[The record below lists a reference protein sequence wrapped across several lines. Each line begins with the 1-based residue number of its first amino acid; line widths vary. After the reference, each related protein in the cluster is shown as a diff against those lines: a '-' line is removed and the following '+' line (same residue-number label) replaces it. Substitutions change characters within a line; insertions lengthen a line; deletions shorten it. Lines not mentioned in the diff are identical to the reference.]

1 MAVISPLRTPCHQHE
16 RMRKERD
23 CDGPPV
29 SSDDRYAHLRTNAA
43 AQKQSTVDRLNRA
56 IAELEAAG
64 RPVTTFTIREVSG
77 MDYMAYYRNRE
88 AFQLFQ
94 EHSTHLRKEREQEQ
108 AKRQVASRGRARKLG
123 KGQAAPHTIKV
134 SPRDPLLDY
143 KRPRLVKLLHEARA
157 ERDEARR
164 QLKMERV
171 EATERTQAERAKLEQ
186 SYHKLLQE
194 HTNCGVTIA
203 KLEAQV
209 AEYLAFMERFRS
221 SLQREEHS

>member
-1 MAVISPLRTPCHQHE
+1 MTLA
-16 RMRKERD
+16 
-23 CDGPPV
+23 
-29 SSDDRYAHLRTNAA
+29 SDDQYAHLRANAA
-43 AQKQSTVDRLNRA
+43 TQKRATVDRLSQA
-56 IAELEAAG
+56 ITQLEAEG
-64 RPVTTFTIREVSG
+64 RPVNTFTIKEVSG

-108 AKRQVASRGRARKLG
+108 AKRQAASRGRPGKTG
-123 KGQAAPHTIKV
+123 KGQAVPHTVRV

-143 KRPRLVKLLHEARA
+143 KRPRLVELLHEARA
-157 ERDEARR
+157 ERDEAKR
-164 QLKMERV
+164 QVK
-171 EATERTQAERAKLEQ
+171 TERTEAEQRAQVERAELEQ
-186 SYHKLLQE
+186 RYHKLLQE
-194 HTNCGVTIA
+194 HMSCGLTIA